1 MSAKLTIRAIAERL
15 ATRAGLPA
23 DVAEDFIK
31 RYFKAI
37 EKAVIAG
44 ESVEADGLGIFT
56 RDGVEVRLEPD
67 PSLAEELN
75 EPFSFFESVRV
86 NDGVTDE
93 MLSNTGE
100 NPKPSPKPAP
110 EPEPQPQPEP
120 EPTPEPEPQPEPEPK
135 PQPEPEPQP
144 ESEPEVVITTIET
157 VSEPEAT
164 PAPVTQASAET
175 REPEPS
181 QPCPPRLSESEE
193 EYRRIERAGNHTAIW
208 AVGCLLLGLIVGG
221 LSGWWFGRYCPE
233 TVYEN
238 PEAVTVETV
247 TETETESSA
256 DLSDSDE
263 TAAAPA
269 IPDSLAPI
277 AVDTVRIGYV
287 YTHMAK
293 KYYGDKNFWSY
304 IYEEN
309 ASKLGHPEH
318 LRPGTVLVIPNPKKY
333 HIDAS
338 NPESVSASKRL
349 AYDIYARF
357 R

>member
-15 ATRAGLPA
+15 AIRAGLPA

-44 ESVEADGLGIFT
+44 ESVEAVGLGIFT

-93 MLSNTGE
+93 MLSRTE
-100 NPKPSPKPAP
+100 ESPKPAP
-110 EPEPQPQPEP
+110 EPEPEPEP
-120 EPTPEPEPQPEPEPK
+120 EQIPEPQPEP
-135 PQPEPEPQP
+135 
-144 ESEPEVVITTIET
+144 EPEVVITTIET

>member
-44 ESVEADGLGIFT
+44 ESVEAVGLGIFT

-93 MLSNTGE
+93 MLSRTGE
-100 NPKPSPKPAP
+100 SSKPAP
-110 EPEPQPQPEP
+110 ESKPQPEHKPEPNPEPQPEHQPEHQPEP
-120 EPTPEPEPQPEPEPK
+120 EP
-135 PQPEPEPQP
+135 
-144 ESEPEVVITTIET
+144 EPEVVITTIGT
-157 VSEPEAT
+157 VSEPETKAESQT
-164 PAPVTQASAET
+164 PVIHSVADTQ
-175 REPEPS
+175 EPE
-181 QPCPPRLSESEE
+181 QIRPCPPRLSESEE

-208 AVGCLLLGLIVGG
+208 AVGCLLLGLVVGG

-256 DLSDSDE
+256 ALSDSDE

-269 IPDSLAPI
+269 IPDSLTPI

>member
-1 MSAKLTIRAIAERL
+1 MSAKLTIRTIAERL
-15 ATRAGLPA
+15 ANRAGLPA

-44 ESVEADGLGIFT
+44 ESVEAEGLGIFT

-75 EPFSFFESVRV
+75 EPFSFFESVRL
-86 NDGVTDE
+86 NDEVTDE
-93 MLSNTGE
+93 MLSHTGD
-100 NPKPSPKPAP
+100 NHAP
-110 EPEPQPQPEP
+110 QPEPQPEHQPEPNPEPQPEPQPEP
-120 EPTPEPEPQPEPEPK
+120 EPTPQPEPAPAPQPEHPSHQPHPEPQPAPEPL
-135 PQPEPEPQP
+135 EPAPAP
-144 ESEPEVVITTIET
+144 VITTIET
-157 VSEPEAT
+157 VSEPE
-164 PAPVTQASAET
+164 
-175 REPEPS
+175 
-181 QPCPPRLSESEE
+181 QPRTCPPRLSESEE

-256 DLSDSDE
+256 ALSDSDE

-269 IPDSLAPI
+269 IPDSLTPI

>member
-93 MLSNTGE
+93 MLSRTGE
-100 NPKPSPKPAP
+100 SSKPAP
-110 EPEPQPQPEP
+110 EPEPEPEP
-120 EPTPEPEPQPEPEPK
+120 EQIPEPQPEP
-135 PQPEPEPQP
+135 
-144 ESEPEVVITTIET
+144 EPEVVITTIET

-238 PEAVTVETV
+238 PEAVTFETV
-247 TETETESSA
+247 TETETESPA
-256 DLSDSDE
+256 ALSDSDA